1 MKKFVA
7 LFTDSYRELK
17 SVRTITTMAM
27 LAAIAI
33 ILGMFSNTAIL
44 SASVFQ
50 VSQTE
55 SLPTCLDR
63 RLAAFFPERL
73 ILLNTS

>member
-33 ILGMFSNTAIL
+33 ILGMFSIEYGNFIRNKL
-44 SASVFQ
+44 R
-50 VSQTE
+50 E
-55 SLPTCLDR
+55 K
-63 RLAAFFPERL
+63 
-73 ILLNTS
+73 